1 MSWSRHLGDARMH
14 ECYFS
19 ERAGESMDPLAADH
33 LAECRR
39 CAARYEALTAFLD
52 GLRDEAVAETD
63 AVFTADRLQAQQQQI
78 ARRLNL
84 LGHAARVITF
94 PGRLAAD
101 ASHAGRVVRA
111 AVVSP
116 RWLAASAAAGLFVG
130 AIVGSVYDFGVRSAP
145 RVASSVAV
153 TRPAPQPPLSTAPPA
168 SLARPVT
175 VSSDDE
181 AFLSQ
186 IELALGGPRTRE
198 LQPFDTMTPRVQEIS
213 TRLR

>member
-1 MSWSRHLGDARMH
+1 MPWSRHLGEDRLF
-14 ECYFS
+14 ECYFAS
-19 ERAGESMDPLAADH
+19 GPASPWTRPPPIIWPSA
-33 LAECRR
+33 RR
-39 CAARYEALTAFLD
+39 CAARYPELTAFLD
-52 GLRDEAVAETD
+52 GLRDEAIAETD
-63 AVFTADRLQAQQQQI
+63 AVFTAERLQAQQQQI

-116 RWLAASAAAGLFVG
+116 RWLAAAAAAGLFVG

-145 RVASSVAV
+145 RVASSVRRGAA
-153 TRPAPQPPLSTAPPA
+153 RAPAPPAPPA
-168 SLARPVT
+168 SLARPVS
-175 VSSDDE
+175 VSSDDD
-181 AFLSQ
+181 AFLSE

-198 LQPFDTMTPRVQEIS
+198 LLPFDAMTPRVQEIS